1 MRRDAM
7 TKFDKTK
14 FTTSGDYVH
23 YEGNF
28 VARFKHKGPLTK
40 AKLLKALAMFYTPDA
55 YFARL
60 KNEAPFGILMKDG
73 HVEFDADNRKFIF
86 NY

>member
-1 MRRDAM
+1 MA
-7 TKFDKTK
+7 KFDKTK
-14 FTTSGDYVH
+14 FTTSGEYVH

-40 AKLLKALAMFYTPDA
+40 AKMLKALVKFYDTES
-55 YFARL
+55 YFARV
-60 KNEAPFGILMKDG
+60 KHEAPFQILMNDG
-73 HVEFDADNRKFIF
+73 LVEFDAVNRKFIF